1 MSGAA
6 ASSSNAAV
14 ANAARLK
21 AAANKEAAESAA
33 AIKAVANKE
42 AANATS
48 SSLLSG
54 VLGSLTFG
62 DMFKIGVPALLS
74 IGLYIGSFVI
84 ISQFVGSRDG
94 QNQIKPQINQIL
106 GLTIAGSFALFLA
119 LLMYFIKDPGN
130 IIYIVLIMTCI
141 TLALSYS
148 ALAISAISK

>member
-1 MSGAA
+1 MSATGAA
-6 ASSSNAAV
+6 AVASSANAV
-14 ANAARLK
+14 VTNAARLK
-21 AAANKEAAESAA
+21 AAANKEVANAAEAA
-33 AIKAVANKE
+33 SKLKAE
-42 AANATS
+42 AS
-48 SSLLSG
+48 SSPLSG

-62 DMFKIGVPALLS
+62 DMAKIGIPALLS
-74 IGLYIGSFVI
+74 VGFYIASFAI

-94 QNQIKPQINQIL
+94 QNQIKPEINKILATTIL
-106 GLTIAGSFALFLA
+106 GSFFLFLA

>member
-1 MSGAA
+1 MSATTGAA
-6 ASSSNAAV
+6 AVASSSNA
-14 ANAARLK
+14 NAARQK
-21 AAANKEAAESAA
+21 AANKEATESA
-33 AIKAVANKE
+33 
-42 AANATS
+42 ATS
-48 SSLLSG
+48 SSPLSG
-54 VLGSLTFG
+54 VLGSLTIG
-62 DMFKIGVPALLS
+62 DMAKIGIPALLS

>member
-1 MSGAA
+1 MSTA
-6 ASSSNAAV
+6 NAE
-14 ANAARLK
+14 AARLK
-21 AAANKEAAESAA
+21 AASNKEAAESAA
-33 AIKAVANKE
+33 AIKAVAAAE
-42 AANATS
+42 AAS
-48 SSLLSG
+48 SPLSG

-62 DMFKIGVPALLS
+62 DMAKIGIPALLS
-74 IGLYIGSFVI
+74 VGFYIASFAI

-94 QNQIKPQINQIL
+94 QNQIKPEINKILATTIL
-106 GLTIAGSFALFLA
+106 GSFFLFLA

>member
-1 MSGAA
+1 MSATTGAA
-6 ASSSNAAV
+6 VASSAN

-21 AAANKEAAESAA
+21 AAES
-33 AIKAVANKE
+33 E
-42 AANATS
+42 ATS
-48 SSLLSG
+48 SSPLSG

-62 DMFKIGVPALLS
+62 DMAKIGIPALLS

>member
-1 MSGAA
+1 MSGAVA
-6 ASSSNAAV
+6 VASSAN
-14 ANAARLK
+14 ANAARQK
-21 AAANKEAAESAA
+21 AAESAA
-33 AIKAVANKE
+33 
-42 AANATS
+42 TS
-48 SSLLSG
+48 SSPLSG

-62 DMFKIGVPALLS
+62 DMAKIGIPALLS

-119 LLMYFIKDPGN
+119 LLMYFIKDPVN

>member
-1 MSGAA
+1 MSTA
-6 ASSSNAAV
+6 NAE
-14 ANAARLK
+14 AARLK
-21 AAANKEAAESAA
+21 EATESAA

-42 AANATS
+42 AANAAS
-48 SSLLSG
+48 SNPLSG

-62 DMFKIGVPALLS
+62 DMFKIGIPGVFAV
-74 IGLYIGSFVI
+74 GLYIASFVI